1 MTAPNPLFLREEEL
15 DRGLDLLLLAGR
27 QLAAEARPL
36 LDAAGLDETDHHL
49 LFLVRRRPGITL
61 VELCEA
67 MGTSK
72 QTLSRH
78 LLRLAELG
86 LVERA
91 AGRRPPPAAL
101 HRDPARRGAAG
112 RANAVQKGR
121 LRLAFKSA
129 GAAPVE
135 GFHGAARA
143 GAGAGPRGDPAREGV
158 VTEQTPAHI
167 LVVDDDARLRD
178 LLQRYLVN
186 NGYLVSV
193 AGDAEEA
200 KDRLRSLAFDLVVLD
215 VMLPG
220 QDGVAFTGEL
230 RRDSDLP
237 ILLLTARGEPEH
249 RISGLEAGADDYL
262 SKPFEPRELLLRIGT
277 ILRRAQASRSDDD
290 TVRFGPFAFN
300 RATGE
305 LKRDDQV
312 VHLTSGEIALLQVL
326 AARPGKAVSRAE
338 LSEQGR
344 VAGSDRAVDVQMA
357 RLRRKIEDDPRQPRY
372 LLTARGSGYVLRPG
386 S

>member
-1 MTAPNPLFLREEEL
+1 
-15 DRGLDLLLLAGR
+15 
-27 QLAAEARPL
+27 
-36 LDAAGLDETDHHL
+36 
-49 LFLVRRRPGITL
+49 
-61 VELCEA
+61 
-67 MGTSK
+67 
-72 QTLSRH
+72 
-78 LLRLAELG
+78 
-86 LVERA
+86 
-91 AGRRPPPAAL
+91 
-101 HRDPARRGAAG
+101 
-112 RANAVQKGR
+112 
-121 LRLAFKSA
+121 
-129 GAAPVE
+129 
-135 GFHGAARA
+135 
-143 GAGAGPRGDPAREGV
+143 

-277 ILRRAQASRSDDD
+277 ILRRAQASRSDDS

-326 AARPGKAVSRAE
+326 AAKPGKAVSRAE
-338 LSEQGR
+338 LGEQGR